1 MLETD
6 NYREIP
12 LPQQSQEAPILHVQ
26 LLAGMDNKF
35 NPHSVAHCTDDMAEI
50 LLALVS
56 SKWLEI
62 TCVRAVL

>member
-26 LLAGMDNKF
+26 LLAGFWLGWTINSILTLLLIALMVWLKF
-35 NPHSVAHCTDDMAEI
+35 FWH
-50 LLALVS
+50 
-56 SKWLEI
+56 W
-62 TCVRAVL
+62 